1 MNTFLMASITVVVY
15 VIIQIADAKMV
26 QKERP
31 DIKAIVRRS
40 IMVFSSV
47 VAGVALYDQ
56 FNPLMGQLGDKVG
69 SMTGGS
75 DGAPTQVFTDKPAF

>member
-1 MNTFLMASITVVVY
+1 MASITVVLY
-15 VIIQIADAKMV
+15 AIIQFVDAKMV

>member
-1 MNTFLMASITVVVY
+1 MNTLLMASITVVLY
-15 VIIQIADAKMV
+15 AIIQFVDAKMV

-56 FNPLMGQLGDKVG
+56 FNPLVGQLGDKVG

>member
-1 MNTFLMASITVVVY
+1 MNTLLMASITVVLY
-15 VIIQIADAKMV
+15 AIIQFVDAKMV